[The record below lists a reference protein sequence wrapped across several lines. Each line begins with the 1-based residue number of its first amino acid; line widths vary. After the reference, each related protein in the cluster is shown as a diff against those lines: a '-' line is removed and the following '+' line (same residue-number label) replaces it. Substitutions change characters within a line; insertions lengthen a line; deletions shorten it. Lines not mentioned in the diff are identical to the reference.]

1 MGKNLLFLNFRCTE
15 TLLFTNTIFFLNM
28 NYTLSF
34 IVLHAIFSFV
44 VKECVNDSPDDIPR
58 KRKPDLKKSCS
69 LRSLFDALTVNAH
82 MYALQTISELSTQI
96 T

>member
-1 MGKNLLFLNFRCTE
+1 MYRDFVIYKQN
-15 TLLFTNTIFFLNM
+15 FFLNM

-58 KRKPDLKKSCS
+58 KKKPDLKKSCS